1 MMDTRQLAGSVKV
14 AILMQCLDEKSQQ
27 KVLRRFSEP
36 QRKTISTHLDQMGPV
51 SPELVEQVAAEFTQ
65 QIRLMN
71 QAPPKALPAVE
82 PAKKGADAEGDGD
95 QASSRGLK
103 SLLDLDV
110 DHLTTLIRDEHPQTI
125 AVILVHLKADMAS
138 EILSKLP
145 DEKKTD
151 VALRIASSE
160 KIVAGM
166 IDEIEKVFEDILSNK
181 EGTVTTKVGGV
192 PQLAEILNQVEASTA
207 QLILDEIEEDN
218 PEMAAEIKQMMFVFE
233 DLVMV
238 DDRGMQ
244 MLLRK
249 VETKELAIALKA
261 ASEEVKEK
269 VFKNMST
276 RAADMVAEEMEG
288 VGSVRMRDV
297 ETAQNNITRLIQD
310 MEEKGELVISGRRG
324 EEFIG

>member
-14 AILMQCLDEKSQQ
+14 AILVQCLDENSRQT
-27 KVLRRFSEP
+27 VLGRFNEP
-36 QRKTISTHLDQMGPV
+36 QRKTIAAHLEQMGAV
-51 SPELVEQVAAEFTQ
+51 SPDLVERVAAEFTH
-65 QIRLMN
+65 QIHQIQHMKPRALLASK
-71 QAPPKALPAVE
+71 APAREDKNDDEGPKRS
-82 PAKKGADAEGDGD
+82 
-95 QASSRGLK
+95 QGLK
-103 SLLDLDV
+103 SLLTLDV
-110 DHLTTLIRDEHPQTI
+110 DHLATLIRDEHPQTI
-125 AVILVHLKADMAS
+125 AVILVHLKPDMAS
-138 EILSKLP
+138 EVLSKLP

-151 VALRIASSE
+151 VALRIANSD

-166 IDEIEKVFEDILSNK
+166 IDEIEKAFEDILSNK
-181 EGTVTTKVGGV
+181 EGTVTTRVGGV
-192 PQLAEILNQVEASTA
+192 AQLAEILNQVEASTA

-244 MLLRK
+244 SLLRK
-249 VETKELAIALKA
+249 VETKELAVALKA

-269 VFKNMST
+269 VFRNMST

-297 ETAQNNITRLIQD
+297 ELAQNNITRLIQD